1 MLFSVFPLIY
11 IFGEAVIDGNLGS
24 HSKCFDSNKTTMKS
38 ANEEQTKT
46 KIWLKK
52 LRNQVI
58 GEHAYVDTKV
68 YIPEHRKIAG
78 HSPKGNLH

>member
-1 MLFSVFPLIY
+1 
-11 IFGEAVIDGNLGS
+11 
-24 HSKCFDSNKTTMKS
+24 MKS

-58 GEHAYVDTKV
+58 GEYAYVDTKV